1 VFWLSFLLTSPVV
14 LVLGWWCVRA
24 DAPLGRL
31 LRRLKRLLWLS
42 IGLKAGIGVAAPM
55 IGWEVS
61 SSLAMIALITGAALV
76 FGEFWVIFGWVYP
89 IEKVQRSLTASRSD
103 YLRMRLRLVW
113 EALAP
118 FLAVGLGA
126 LAFGNIHSGTDRTG
140 GLWGILSTGAI
151 ALGAGLIAIALIR
164 RPTPLPVRSV
174 PVEAHLLAEAQ
185 RMGRELGVTVREIL
199 VLDGMRLRNANAFAL
214 SGGRIAITDYL
225 LASLTELETLAVL
238 AHEVA
243 HLAQRRRLIGVW
255 ARLLS
260 VALGTAIPC
269 ALLWEHLP
277 PWGIW
282 IWVWVLGLGMTLP
295 ILRLRQRHEHE
306 ADAFAVSQ
314 FGVEPLESAL
324 RKIATIHQRS
334 SHTQSS
340 AVHPALATR
349 LQRLRRHA
357 RG

>member
-42 IGLKAGIGVAAPM
+42 IASKAGIGVAAYTMGKVVP
-55 IGWEVS
+55 
-61 SSLAMIALITGAALV
+61 SLLGATALIAGAALV
-76 FGEFWVIFGWVYP
+76 FGEFRVIFGWAYP
-89 IEKVQRSLTASRSD
+89 VEKAQRSFPASRGD

-113 EALAP
+113 ESLAP
-118 FLAVGLGA
+118 FWVVGLGA
-126 LAFGNIHSGTDRTG
+126 LAFGDLQRGAYHTG
-140 GLWGILSTGAI
+140 GLLATGAI
-151 ALGAGLIAIALIR
+151 ALGVGLIR
-164 RPTPLPVRSV
+164 RPLPLPVRSV

-199 VLDGMRLRNANAFAL
+199 VLDGTRLRTANAFAL

-260 VALGTAIPC
+260 VGLGTAIVY
-269 ALLWEHLP
+269 ALLWERLP
-277 PWGIW
+277 LWGVL
-282 IWVWVLGLGMTLP
+282 VWVSALAAGMTQT
-295 ILRLRQRHEHE
+295 ILRHRQRHEHE

-334 SHTQSS
+334 PHTQSS

-349 LQRLRRHA
+349 LQRLRHHA
-357 RG
+357 RN

>member
-1 VFWLSFLLTSPVV
+1 MFWLSFLVTSLAV

-24 DAPLGRL
+24 DAPVGRC

-42 IGLKAGIGVAAPM
+42 IALKTGIGVAMYAM
-55 IGWEVS
+55 GGRAS
-61 SSLAMIALITGAALV
+61 SPLAAAALITGAAWV
-76 FGEFWVIFGWVYP
+76 VGEFWVIFGWVYL
-89 IEKVQRSLTASRSD
+89 IEKAQRSLATSRSD

-118 FLAVGLGA
+118 LLAVGLGA
-126 LAFGNIHSGTDRTG
+126 LAFGDLQRGAYHTG
-140 GLWGILSTGAI
+140 GLWGLLSTGAI
-151 ALGAGLIAIALIR
+151 ALGAGLIAIGLIR
-164 RPTPLPVRSV
+164 RPIPLPVHSV
-174 PVEAHLLAEAQ
+174 PVETHLLAEAQ

-225 LASLTELETLAVL
+225 LANLTEPETLAVL

-243 HLAQRRRLIGVW
+243 HLAQRRRLIGIW
-255 ARLLS
+255 TRLLS
-260 VALGTAIPC
+260 VGLGTAIVY
-269 ALLWEHLP
+269 ALLWERLP
-277 PWGIW
+277 LWGVL
-282 IWVWVLGLGMTLP
+282 VWVSALGVGMTLP

-324 RKIATIHQRS
+324 RKIAAIHQRPT
-334 SHTQSS
+334 HTQSD

-349 LQRLRRHA
+349 LQRLRHHA